1 MLKTVRTELR
11 EIKETLN
18 KIEEY
23 TKPAKIEWP
32 FIHGRVV
39 LENEPIILH
48 KPIRRVKTGFHTT
61 AKSINQAIYGK
72 DMRKALVE
80 GFLKADTA
88 VKTILF
94 IQAVQGVSIIV
105 MIIKN
110 FNERRKV

>member
-11 EIKETLN
+11 EIKETLD

-23 TKPAKIEWP
+23 TKPVKIEWP
-32 FIHGRVV
+32 FMHGKVV

-48 KPIRRVKTGFHTT
+48 KPIRKVKTGFHTT
-61 AKSINQAIYGK
+61 AQSIDQAIYGK

-94 IQAVQGVSIIV
+94 IQAVQGIAVIILA
-105 MIIKN
+105 IKK
-110 FNERRKV
+110 FNGGRQR